1 MAWYRDPERSPV
13 RDRLLDSA
21 AELIADRG
29 FRRLH
34 MTEIATV
41 AGVSRQTVYNEFGS
55 KEGLGQQLF
64 TRELDRIALGIL
76 AQLDANRGRLRAA
89 TEAGVG
95 FILREADVNP
105 LLRAVLTADRDEE
118 NGLLAYLTT
127 RSGAAFD
134 TVSELLTGYTE
145 EVWPDVDPLSRS
157 LAVEAVVRLTAS
169 HLLQSSADPEQSGR
183 AEAVRRIAE
192 IVMRVSG
199 VVDPEPEPTDAE
211 PTGPEPPAPA
221 GI

>member
-1 MAWYRDPERSPV
+1 MPPAAHD
-13 RDRLLDSA
+13 RDR
-21 AELIADRG
+21 DRG
-29 FRRLH
+29 RSQQADGLQRVRLQGGPGPSALHPRARPDRARHPGAARRQPRPAARRHRGGRRLH
-34 MTEIATV
+34 PAR
-41 AGVSRQTVYNEFGS
+41 GG
-55 KEGLGQQLF
+55 
-64 TRELDRIALGIL
+64 REPA
-76 AQLDANRGRLRAA
+76 AQSGADGRSGRGERAA
-89 TEAGVG
+89 R
-95 FILREADVNP
+95 LPDH
-105 LLRAVLTADRDEE
+105 
-118 NGLLAYLTT
+118 

-199 VVDPEPEPTDAE
+199 VVDPRAGTDRCGTDRAGTAC
-211 PTGPEPPAPA
+211 PGRNLTAPNSRYPPVSF
-221 GI
+221 IRFR